1 MPAGDGRGREIAP
14 RSRGSLAGPGRD
26 VQYVAGDLPR
36 LLERHEPLPRPPDIL
51 RRGAAADLVE
61 EVHASQMIARPG
73 ERRFPRAGNWPA
85 QEPSGDTVIAQYPCS
100 PAQGFRGSWQDG
112 ARRRVLQDTLIQI
125 RSHAPLPRAS
135 VVERMKFIAL
145 VKFRGKPTRDEI
157 AMHLGRMEAEAKVGI
172 TYLSSYWMLGRY
184 DAALTFEAP
193 DERTAMA
200 AAGPSRIDTAI
211 TR

>member
-1 MPAGDGRGREIAP
+1 M
-14 RSRGSLAGPGRD
+14 
-26 VQYVAGDLPR
+26 
-36 LLERHEPLPRPPDIL
+36 
-51 RRGAAADLVE
+51 
-61 EVHASQMIARPG
+61 
-73 ERRFPRAGNWPA
+73 
-85 QEPSGDTVIAQYPCS
+85 
-100 PAQGFRGSWQDG
+100 
-112 ARRRVLQDTLIQI
+112 
-125 RSHAPLPRAS
+125 
-135 VVERMKFIAL
+135 VERMKFIAL

-184 DAALTFEAP
+184 DAVLTFEAP